1 MPTFKYEAAYLSGEK
16 VKGVVEAVSQTDAV
30 AQIRQSC
37 EVVLSLKE
45 IPKTAA
51 RDPLARFRKI
61 SAKSLALSCQQ
72 FAIILKAGLPLVQT
86 VDLVA
91 GQTSDKGLSKLLR
104 QVSED
109 VSNGWSLSYS
119 FEQRGSKLLPVTFRE
134 TVRAGEES
142 GDLLASFQRMASYF
156 ERMNKTRENVLSAL
170 TYPAFVIV
178 VAVFVVAI
186 IMGYA
191 VPTFTSMFDSMN
203 IELPWVTVAL
213 IAVSDFFQK
222 YSLIL
227 LAVLALG
234 IFLVRLYGMTEK
246 GGLALA
252 KAQLGLPILGEIA
265 RMSGASQFAH
275 TMSAILT
282 AGMPIMQAIEV
293 AGRAMS
299 NQYMAKEVLDTLPGV
314 EGGRSLGEC
323 MEHTKELPAMLVQ
336 MTAVG
341 ETTGS
346 MESTLQVLAEYY
358 DNEVDVRTKR
368 ALALLEPTII
378 VVLAVFVVFI
388 LMAVYLPMFSMYS
401 AI

>member
-1 MPTFKYEAAYLSGEK
+1 M
-16 VKGVVEAVSQTDAV
+16 
-30 AQIRQSC
+30 
-37 EVVLSLKE
+37 
-45 IPKTAA
+45 
-51 RDPLARFRKI
+51 
-61 SAKSLALSCQQ
+61 
-72 FAIILKAGLPLVQT
+72 
-86 VDLVA
+86 
-91 GQTSDKGLSKLLR
+91 
-104 QVSED
+104 
-109 VSNGWSLSYS
+109 
-119 FEQRGSKLLPVTFRE
+119 
-134 TVRAGEES
+134 
-142 GDLLASFQRMASYF
+142 
-156 ERMNKTRENVLSAL
+156 
-170 TYPAFVIV
+170 
-178 VAVFVVAI
+178 
-186 IMGYA
+186 
-191 VPTFTSMFDSMN
+191 
-203 IELPWVTVAL
+203 
-213 IAVSDFFQK
+213 
-222 YSLIL
+222 
-227 LAVLALG
+227 

-282 AGMPIMQAIEV
+282 AGMPILQAIEV

-323 MEHTKELPAMLVQ
+323 MEHTRELPRMLVQ